1 MGAGNSGRCNDL
13 IMSWRGSRGVKRVD
27 VQEGV
32 FDLSRCCGKEGR
44 RKVGAL
50 NGFNGI
56 YEWITKLGRLFPP
69 RVCTWLAAR
78 GCTEGGHALGQRT
91 AQTLL

>member
-1 MGAGNSGRCNDL
+1 
-13 IMSWRGSRGVKRVD
+13 MSTYRRACLTPLVVAARR
-27 VQEGV
+27 EG
-32 FDLSRCCGKEGR
+32 
-44 RKVGAL
+44 KVGAL